1 MKNESLEYQ
10 SQQIV
15 EILAEMVASYLV
27 NCNEE
32 PAEMEE

>member
-1 MKNESLEYQ
+1 MENESLEYQ

-27 NCNEE
+27 NQNKEL
-32 PAEMEE
+32 AKMEE

>member
-1 MKNESLEYQ
+1 MKNRSLEYQ

-27 NCNEE
+27 NQNEKT
-32 PAEMEE
+32 AEVEE

>member
-1 MKNESLEYQ
+1 MEKESLEYQ

-27 NCNEE
+27 NQDKELI
-32 PAEMEE
+32 EMEE